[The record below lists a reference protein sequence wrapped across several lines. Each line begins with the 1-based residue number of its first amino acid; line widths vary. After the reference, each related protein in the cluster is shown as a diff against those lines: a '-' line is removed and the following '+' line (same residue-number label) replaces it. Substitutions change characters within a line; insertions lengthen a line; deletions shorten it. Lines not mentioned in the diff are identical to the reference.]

1 MLPCHECGADVI
13 DADCVHCRDCE
24 AAVAD
29 ADHDEMFDIER
40 QINIMEDFKSVH
52 GLVPCLKP
60 ANEPITDAEYDS
72 LANDD
77 SNERF
82 V

>member
-24 AAVAD
+24 AAVAA

-40 QINIMEDFKSVH
+40 QINIMEDFRSVY
-52 GLVPCLKP
+52 GLVPCVKP

>member
-1 MLPCHECGADVI
+1 MLPCLECGADVN
-13 DADCVHCRDCE
+13 DADCVHCKDCE
-24 AAVAD
+24 VAVA
-29 ADHDEMFDIER
+29 AAEHEEMFDLER
-40 QINIMEDFKSVH
+40 QINIMHDFRSVH

-72 LANDD
+72 LAYDD